1 MGREAIV
8 HAEVGAQADEA
19 RALLESGE
27 IILRGAIRRRFPR
40 SALEQVR
47 VENQALCFTCAGE
60 TVSLHLGA
68 DIAEAWD
75 LAISTPP
82 PNLRAKLGLHE
93 GALALQVGAFGDVE
107 LAQALDGVLARDDSS
122 AQMIVACVQTA
133 ADLDSALLVH
143 AQRPGLPLWVIYPKG
158 HAVEF
163 GGSAVRATLRTA
175 GFRETKAC
183 AVSDHLTATRYHPI

>member
-93 GALALQVGAFGDVE
+93 GALAL
-107 LAQALDGVLARDDSS
+107 
-122 AQMIVACVQTA
+122 
-133 ADLDSALLVH
+133 
-143 AQRPGLPLWVIYPKG
+143 
-158 HAVEF
+158 
-163 GGSAVRATLRTA
+163 
-175 GFRETKAC
+175 
-183 AVSDHLTATRYHPI
+183 